1 MVVRFRVCFELRI
14 GKYDFSFIY
23 LFKYNIIYE
32 IIICKL
38 FIMWFIFFVIG
49 FIKEVWGLLGLF
61 YIFFDL
67 FLKEKD
73 YKFCFLCGLCFWFK
87 L

>member
-49 FIKEVWGLLGLF
+49 FIKEVWG
-61 YIFFDL
+61 
-67 FLKEKD
+67 
-73 YKFCFLCGLCFWFK
+73 
-87 L
+87 